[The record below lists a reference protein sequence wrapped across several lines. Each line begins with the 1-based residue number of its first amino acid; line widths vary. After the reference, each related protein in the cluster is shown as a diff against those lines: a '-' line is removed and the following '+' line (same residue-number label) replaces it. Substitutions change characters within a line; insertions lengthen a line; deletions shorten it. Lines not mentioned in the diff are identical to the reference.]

1 MKTKITRSEQKEIT
15 RQRLIEAAMKLFAQ
29 KGILATTTA
38 DIAKAIKMSHG
49 SVFLHFPTRDDLVN
63 AVIDE
68 FGKYLSIEFRAAFNN
83 NHGLAQ
89 VLKAHLQ
96 VLQEFEDF
104 YSSLVIESPL
114 LPLKVRGTLFTL
126 QSGISHE
133 IFIAAQ
139 KEIKQGQIRN
149 IKRHLLFN
157 TWISLIHYYLTN
169 KDLFAPNK
177 SVIAEKGNELLR
189 HYLSL
194 VKK

>member
-1 MKTKITRSEQKEIT
+1 MKTTITRAEQKEIT
-15 RQRLIEAAMKLFAQ
+15 RQRLIEAATELFAEQ
-29 KGILATTTA
+29 GIMATTTA

-68 FGKYLSIEFRAAFNN
+68 FGKRLSIEFKDAFNN
-83 NHGLAQ
+83 NRGLSH

-96 VLQEFEDF
+96 ILQEFEDF
-104 YSSLVIESPL
+104 YARLVIESPL
-114 LPLKVRGTLFTL
+114 LSLKVRGTLFTL

-133 IFIAAQ
+133 IFTAAMR
-139 KEIKQGQIRN
+139 EIKQGQIRN

-157 TWISLIHYYLTN
+157 TWISLIHYYLAN

-194 VKK
+194 IKK

>member
-1 MKTKITRSEQKEIT
+1 MKTTITRAEQKEIT
-15 RQRLIEAAMKLFAQ
+15 RQRLIEAATELFAE
-29 KGILATTTA
+29 KGIMATTTA
-38 DIAKAIKMSHG
+38 DIAKEIKMSHG

-68 FGKYLSIEFRAAFNN
+68 FGKRLSIEFREAFNN
-83 NHGLAQ
+83 NRGLSQ

-104 YSSLVIESPL
+104 YARLVIESPL
-114 LPLKVRGTLFTL
+114 LSLKVRGTLFTL

-133 IFIAAQ
+133 IFTAAIR
-139 KEIKQGQIRN
+139 EIKQGQIRN

-157 TWISLIHYYLTN
+157 TWISLIHYYLAN

-194 VKK
+194 IKK

>member
-1 MKTKITRSEQKEIT
+1 MKSKITRAEQKEIT

-49 SVFLHFPTRDDLVN
+49 SVFLHFSTRDDLVK

-89 VLKAHLQ
+89 VLRAHLQ

-104 YSSLVIESPL
+104 YSRLVIESPL
-114 LPLKVRGTLFTL
+114 LSLKVRGTLFTL

-139 KEIKQGQIRN
+139 KEVKKGQIRN